1 LHSIQNQNCSIWY
14 ILTRK
19 TWYSLSHIGL
29 YSVIPTSYVW
39 DKSLQYL
46 FCCGFHFTFNL
57 ESNEMLS
64 DFLVFYF
71 FTNVY
76 LAYSWQNGKILLSLG
91 RKSKHS
97 YISINNFLDGYK
109 EWTLCLCSHQCIR
122 NVMMQR
128 MQVSKGI

>member
-1 LHSIQNQNCSIWY
+1 MGQKFAIF
-14 ILTRK
+14 ILL
-19 TWYSLSHIGL
+19 WISL
-29 YSVIPTSYVW
+29 
-39 DKSLQYL
+39 
-46 FCCGFHFTFNL
+46 TFNL

-71 FTNVY
+71 FTNVTV
-76 LAYSWQNGKILLSLG
+76 LFSLFLTKWEYFVKFG

-97 YISINNFLDGYK
+97 YISINNVLDGHK
-109 EWTLCLCSHQCIR
+109 ELILCLYSHQCIR

>member
-1 LHSIQNQNCSIWY
+1 MGQKFAIF
-14 ILTRK
+14 ILL
-19 TWYSLSHIGL
+19 WISL
-29 YSVIPTSYVW
+29 
-39 DKSLQYL
+39 
-46 FCCGFHFTFNL
+46 TFNL

-71 FTNVY
+71 FTNVSVY
-76 LAYSWQNGKILLSLG
+76 LAYSWQNGNILLSLG

-97 YISINNFLDGYK
+97 YISINNILDGYK
-109 EWTLCLCSHQCIR
+109 ELTLWLCSHQCIR

>member
-1 LHSIQNQNCSIWY
+1 MGQKFAIF
-14 ILTRK
+14 ILL
-19 TWYSLSHIGL
+19 WISLTG
-29 YSVIPTSYVW
+29 
-39 DKSLQYL
+39 
-46 FCCGFHFTFNL
+46 TFNI

-71 FTNVY
+71 FTNVTVY
-76 LAYSWQNGKILLSLG
+76 LAYSPQNGNILLSLG

-109 EWTLCLCSHQCIR
+109 ELILCLCSHQCIR